1 MASGARDVVSDEP
14 PARVVRTGGEAP
26 EGATDARRADL
37 RPLPDDG
44 SRRAEVTSRLVE
56 SARELVWDAGG
67 PSFTVTQVVAAAGT
81 SLKSF
86 YRCFAGK
93 DELLVALF
101 EDDARRGADAL
112 LDMVDVEAG
121 PLERLR
127 VVVVGLFRFLTV
139 EGRLPYAAALVREH
153 LRLAESHPDQLRG
166 VLDPFVG
173 VFEEAVAAAQKSG
186 VVRAGDARRDART
199 LFHLVLSHLHAL
211 ICHQIEESPT
221 EVAEELWAFCAAAL
235 RP

>member
-1 MASGARDVVSDEP
+1 M
-14 PARVVRTGGEAP
+14 
-26 EGATDARRADL
+26 
-37 RPLPDDG
+37 
-44 SRRAEVTSRLVE
+44 E

-67 PSFTVTQVVAAAGT
+67 PGFTVTQVVAAAGT

-101 EDDARRGADAL
+101 EDDARRGAEAL
-112 LDMVDVEAG
+112 LGMVDGEAG

-127 VVVVGLFRFLTV
+127 VVVVGLFRFLAV

-173 VFEEAVAAAQKSG
+173 VFEEAVDGAQKSG
-186 VVRAGDARRDART
+186 VVRAGDARRDARM

-221 EVAEELWAFCAAAL
+221 EVAEELWAFCSAAL

>member
-1 MASGARDVVSDEP
+1 MASGARGT
-14 PARVVRTGGEAP
+14 AGGEALGDP
-26 EGATDARRADL
+26 TDLRRAGL
-37 RPLPDDG
+37 RSVPSVSEARSKQVD
-44 SRRAEVTSRLVE
+44 VTSRLVE
-56 SARELVWDAGG
+56 SARDLVWDAGG
-67 PSFTVTQVVAAAGT
+67 PNFTVTQVVAAAGT

-86 YRCFAGK
+86 YRCFGGK

-112 LDMVDVEAG
+112 LGMVDVEAE

-153 LRLAESHPDQLRG
+153 LRLAESRPDQLRG
-166 VLDPFVG
+166 VLHPFVA
-173 VFEEAVAAAQKSG
+173 VFEDAVAAAQASG
-186 VVRAGDARRDART
+186 TVRPGDARRDART
-199 LFHLVLSHLHAL
+199 LFHLVLSHLHAV
-211 ICHQIEESPT
+211 ICHQIEEPPT
-221 EVAEELWAFCAAAL
+221 EVAEELWAFCRAAL